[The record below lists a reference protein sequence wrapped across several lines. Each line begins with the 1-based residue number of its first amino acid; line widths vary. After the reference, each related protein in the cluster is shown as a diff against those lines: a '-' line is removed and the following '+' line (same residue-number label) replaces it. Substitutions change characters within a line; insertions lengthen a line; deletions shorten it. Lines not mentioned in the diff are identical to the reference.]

1 MELAHDSH
9 DTVIVPSRAV
19 RADKASDQG
28 IPDDDTIVP
37 GPAIVT
43 PIHDLVEP
51 PVIIRDSAPPAAA
64 VAVAVAVAPPAT
76 YRFSINAGQPIDLAV
91 PVIIG
96 RRPSMPRI
104 TTGRP
109 LRLLPVL
116 SPTSEVSGTHLELRQ
131 HGTSVVV
138 TDLRSTNGTIVTV
151 PGVAAL
157 KLHQGESVVVSAGT
171 LVDIGDDNVIEILP
185 MPRLVASTLVAAPS
199 TLPEVSVRERLQP

>member
-1 MELAHDSH
+1 MELAGDSH

-19 RADKASDQG
+19 SAESPGDTG
-28 IPDDDTIVP
+28 IPDDDTVVP
-37 GPAIVT
+37 GPAVVT

-51 PVIIRDSAPPAAA
+51 PVIVRDAAPTAAPPP
-64 VAVAVAVAPPAT
+64 VVPPAT
-76 YRFSINAGQPIDLAV
+76 YRFSINAGRPMDLEV

-104 TTGRP
+104 ATGRP
-109 LRLLPVL
+109 LRLVPVL
-116 SPTSEVSGTHLELRQ
+116 SPTSEVSSTHLELRQ

-171 LVDIGDDNVIEILP
+171 LVDIGDDNIIEILP
-185 MPRLVASTLVAAPS
+185 MPRLVPAPS
-199 TLPEVSVRERLQP
+199 TLPEVSARERLHP

>member
-1 MELAHDSH
+1 MELAGDSH
-9 DTVIVPSRAV
+9 DTVIVPTRAV
-19 RADKASDQG
+19 RAEAPSDGG

-37 GPAIVT
+37 GAAIVT
-43 PIHDLVEP
+43 PIPDVVEP
-51 PVIIRDSAPPAAA
+51 PVVVRGAAPTAAPPP
-64 VAVAVAVAPPAT
+64 VAPPAT
-76 YRFSINAGQPIDLAV
+76 YRFSINAGRPMDLDV

-104 TTGRP
+104 ATGRP
-109 LRLLPVL
+109 LRLVPVE
-116 SPTSEVSGTHLELRQ
+116 SATSEVSSTHLELRQ

-171 LVDIGDDNVIEILP
+171 LVDIGDDNIIEILP
-185 MPRLVASTLVAAPS
+185 MPRLVATPS
-199 TLPEVSVRERLQP
+199 TPLEVSARERLQP